1 MGQIYSLLETSTQQY
16 NDVTCVEHSYKCF
29 REKKATDVE
38 VDGLT
43 VLEVEHSGLRKQQR
57 LMVSVVDDTS

>member
-29 REKKATDVE
+29 REKKAADVE

-43 VLEVEHSGLRKQQR
+43 VLEVEHSGSCL
-57 LMVSVVDDTS
+57 LESVGVNGIIN